1 MKRIIVL
8 ATALFLGLAVS
19 AQEKTMDKKAD
30 QKMDHKMAMKHCVM
44 MKDGKMMMA
53 KNGDTTAMEK
63 NMTMSNGTMVMTDG
77 MCKMK
82 DGKTMKMQDGDCM
95 CMDGKMMKKKTAKPM
110 QHKM

>member
-1 MKRIIVL
+1 MKRIMIL
-8 ATALFLGLAVS
+8 AIGLFLGSAVF
-19 AQEKTMDKKAD
+19 AQEKPMDK
-30 QKMDHKMAMKHCVM
+30 KMDHKMQMKDCVM

-63 NMTMSNGTMVMTDG
+63 DRTMSNGTMVMTDG

-82 DGKTMKMQDGDCM
+82 DGKTMKMADGDCM
-95 CMDGKMMKKKTAKPM
+95 CMDGKMMKKKTTKPM